1 MIVPEGSKAN
11 QCYWCCVVGS
21 IVRIKG
27 LKEEAKKRKSEKP
40 KREERTIK
48 KRREKKERRTKRKEE
63 KSNPLHFILF
73 SCLVRIK
80 INERRKKKKRKAIAF
95 GFFGLI
101 QSFDVVC
108 PPL

>member
-27 LKEEAKKRKSEKP
+27 LKEEAKSMSLKKHKSEKP

-48 KRREKKERRTKRKEE
+48 KKREERNDEKKK
-63 KSNPLHFILF
+63 NQILF
-73 SCLVRIK
+73 ISFSFLSC
-80 INERRKKKKRKAIAF
+80 
-95 GFFGLI
+95 
-101 QSFDVVC
+101 
-108 PPL
+108 